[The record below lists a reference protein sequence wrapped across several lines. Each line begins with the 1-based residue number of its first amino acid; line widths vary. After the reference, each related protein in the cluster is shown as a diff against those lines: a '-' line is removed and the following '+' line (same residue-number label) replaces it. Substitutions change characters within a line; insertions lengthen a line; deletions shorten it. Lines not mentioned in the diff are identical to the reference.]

1 MESYGEVWCDS
12 CRVSGGKL
20 SSFLQMW
27 QGNNIACLTEW
38 RFNTDFLN
46 VIKKRVESEP
56 PKIPISAV
64 FLFIKASNVIF
75 YRFYY
80 IKFLSMLST
89 VLKNNLM
96 RALDAL
102 GKTREMGKIK
112 QRNNYLPYDLI
123 AALQRKI

>member
-1 MESYGEVWCDS
+1 
-12 CRVSGGKL
+12 
-20 SSFLQMW
+20 
-27 QGNNIACLTEW
+27 
-38 RFNTDFLN
+38 
-46 VIKKRVESEP
+46 
-56 PKIPISAV
+56 
-64 FLFIKASNVIF
+64 
-75 YRFYY
+75 
-80 IKFLSMLST
+80 MLST